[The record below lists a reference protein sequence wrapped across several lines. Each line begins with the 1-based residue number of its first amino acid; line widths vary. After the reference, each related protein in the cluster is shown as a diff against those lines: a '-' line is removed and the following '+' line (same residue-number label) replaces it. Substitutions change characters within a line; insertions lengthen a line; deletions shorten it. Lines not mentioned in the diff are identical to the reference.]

1 VTGHCAPCL
10 TRFTYLV
17 QLESEAEQRA
27 VLAATGLS
35 RLTNQSVVLNPTH
48 GPRSDSV
55 LREYLGQLSCG
66 TVAALYSR
74 YYPDFILFNY
84 TLHTVQQFVNR
95 GAGCKF

>member
-1 VTGHCAPCL
+1 MMYCT
-10 TRFTYLV
+10 
-17 QLESEAEQRA
+17 
-27 VLAATGLS
+27 VLYSAIC
-35 RLTNQSVVLNPTH
+35 
-48 GPRSDSV
+48 RSDTV

-66 TVAALYSR
+66 TVAALHSR

>member
-1 VTGHCAPCL
+1 M
-10 TRFTYLV
+10 
-17 QLESEAEQRA
+17 
-27 VLAATGLS
+27 
-35 RLTNQSVVLNPTH
+35 
-48 GPRSDSV
+48 